1 MKNRGEWAVYTP
13 SEIPVGIPE
22 NALFWRRLSDDAD
35 FYQWSRTFY
44 EIDQGVDATGTIKA
58 VVADGYVCCVSH
70 DVSMLSLPLSF
81 SLFEI
86 EEGEDAPALGWVL
99 DGDVFRQPTPTIT
112 DYENAIQNLVDE
124 TARERQFRDGVTL
137 ASYTASTKPKWAA
150 EAQAFVAW
158 RDNVWFY
165 AYGELAK
172 VQAGQRPQPT
182 VEQFLAEIA
191 PIAWPVAP

>member
-1 MKNRGEWAVYTP
+1 MNIAIFNAETGEATERP
-13 SEIPVGIPE
+13 MTADEIAEIGQVHE
-22 NALFWRRLSDDAD
+22 AL
-35 FYQWSRTFY
+35 
-44 EIDQGVDATGTIKA
+44 
-58 VVADGYVCCVSH
+58 
-70 DVSMLSLPLSF
+70 P
-81 SLFEI
+81 
-86 EEGEDAPALGWVL
+86 
-99 DGDVFRQPTPTIT
+99 PTIA

-172 VQAGQRPQPT
+172 VQAGQRQQPT
-182 VEQFLAEIA
+182 VEQFLTEIA
-191 PIAWPVAP
+191 PIAWPVA

>member
-1 MKNRGEWAVYTP
+1 MVFVQRNPSGKIIGVY
-13 SEIPVGIPE
+13 ECK
-22 NALFWRRLSDDAD
+22 
-35 FYQWSRTFY
+35 Q
-44 EIDQGVDATGTIKA
+44 
-58 VVADGYVCCVSH
+58 DGYA
-70 DVSMLSLPLSF
+70 
-81 SLFEI
+81 
-86 EEGEDAPALGWVL
+86 EELLEDAYHQVVRDFLYPPG
-99 DGDVFRQPTPTIT
+99 PTIS
-112 DYENAIQNLVDE
+112 DYENAVQNLVDT

-137 ASYTASTKPKWAA
+137 ASYTASTKQEWAA

-191 PIAWPVAP
+191 PIAWPNNSV

>member
-1 MKNRGEWAVYTP
+1 MN
-13 SEIPVGIPE
+13 ILI
-22 NALFWRRLSDDAD
+22 
-35 FYQWSRTFY
+35 
-44 EIDQGVDATGTIKA
+44 
-58 VVADGYVCCVSH
+58 H
-70 DVSMLSLPLSF
+70 DVKTGKT
-81 SLFEI
+81 I
-86 EEGEDAPALGWVL
+86 ERPMTLAAIAELEAIPAS
-99 DGDVFRQPTPTIT
+99 PHSTS
-112 DYENAIQNLVDE
+112 DYENAIQNMVDS

-182 VEQFLAEIA
+182 VEQFLKEIA
-191 PIAWPVAP
+191 PIAW